1 MQGTIFDIQ
10 RFSVHD
16 GPGIRT
22 TVFLK
27 GCPLRCQWCHNPEGL
42 HAQIQLKYQK
52 DLCIGCGLCGARETQ
67 EDAQRCPSGALSICG
82 RHAAPEEV
90 IREVMK
96 DAAFYGADGGITL
109 SGGECLLQP
118 DFAADILRLAK
129 AEGISTAVDTCGYVS
144 WEAFEQVMD
153 HCDLFLYD
161 VKMMD
166 RDKHKKYTGVY
177 PELIHENLIR
187 QSVGHFQLREVL
199 ILRQPPGCMKRTMP
213 KCRACLLQRRIL
225 RKGVR
230 YGQVGMVR
238 RNLATLQRFCLRKR
252 QYILRKRDATV
263 FQRKAHFS
271 ACRNG
276 YRPLGQPLRGN
287 MVEGCIQHLVAG
299 RRDDGVCLGVDRA
312 AKLIAL
318 AAGDVHLLAEA
329 VA

>member
-118 DFAADILRLAK
+118 DFAAEILRLAK

-177 PELIHENLIR
+177 PDLIHENLLRLTKCGKPVWIR
-187 QSVGHFQLREVL
+187 VPVIPGVNDADGDILEIARFLMPLANIREITLIPYHTLGKSKYETLGLICPYNTSEHISSARIEQLE
-199 ILRQPPGCMKRTMP
+199 
-213 KCRACLLQRRIL
+213 
-225 RKGVR
+225 
-230 YGQVGMVR
+230 
-238 RNLATLQRFCLRKR
+238 
-252 QYILRKRDATV
+252 
-263 FQRKAHFS
+263 
-271 ACRNG
+271 
-276 YRPLGQPLRGN
+276 
-287 MVEGCIQHLVAG
+287 
-299 RRDDGVCLGVDRA
+299 
-312 AKLIAL
+312 
-318 AAGDVHLLAEA
+318 HLLWEA
-329 VA
+329 IRND

>member
-118 DFAADILRLAK
+118 DFAAEILRLAK

-177 PELIHENLIR
+177 PELIHENLLCLTKHGKPVWIR
-187 QSVGHFQLREVL
+187 VPVIPGVNDADGD
-199 ILRQPPGCMKRTMP
+199 ILEI
-213 KCRACLLQRRIL
+213 A
-225 RKGVR
+225 
-230 YGQVGMVR
+230 
-238 RNLATLQRFCLRKR
+238 RFL
-252 QYILRKRDATV
+252 
-263 FQRKAHFS
+263 
-271 ACRNG
+271 
-276 YRPLGQPLRGN
+276 RPLANIREITLIPY
-287 MVEGCIQHLVAG
+287 HT
-299 RRDDGVCLGVDRA
+299 LG
-312 AKLIAL
+312 KSKYETLGLICPYNTSEHISSARIEQL
-318 AAGDVHLLAEA
+318 EHLLWEA
-329 VA
+329 IRND

>member
-96 DAAFYGADGGITL
+96 DAVFYGADGGITL

-118 DFAADILRLAK
+118 DFAAEILRLAK
-129 AEGISTAVDTCGYVS
+129 AEGISTAVDTCGYAS

-177 PELIHENLIR
+177 PELIHENLLRLTKCEKPVWIR
-187 QSVGHFQLREVL
+187 VPVIPGVNDADGDILEIARFLRPFANIREITLIPYHTLGKSKYETLGLICPYNTSEHIGSARIQQLE
-199 ILRQPPGCMKRTMP
+199 
-213 KCRACLLQRRIL
+213 
-225 RKGVR
+225 
-230 YGQVGMVR
+230 
-238 RNLATLQRFCLRKR
+238 
-252 QYILRKRDATV
+252 
-263 FQRKAHFS
+263 
-271 ACRNG
+271 
-276 YRPLGQPLRGN
+276 
-287 MVEGCIQHLVAG
+287 
-299 RRDDGVCLGVDRA
+299 
-312 AKLIAL
+312 
-318 AAGDVHLLAEA
+318 HLLWEA
-329 VA
+329 IRND